1 MRVILFRGKR
11 FSDGEWV
18 VGRLFIDAKEDKHE
32 ILAGYVNYRVGWEVA
47 PETVGQ
53 FTGLTDKNGKRIFEG
68 DILEFEDF
76 GETGYE
82 YKEGFYFTNRAV
94 VAWRHS
100 AWEFG
105 KVMYHNWM
113 SSRICS
119 RPAINFP
126 NARRNNILMS
136 FSYRC
141 GVVQWCSP
149 LNLLQVTHPL
159 RILV

>member
-68 DILEFEDF
+68 DILEFEDC

-105 KVMYHNWM
+105 KFMYHDSCVLEEM
-113 SSRICS
+113 YSSREDFIEIFNHS
-119 RPAINFP
+119 EIIG
-126 NARRNNILMS
+126 NIHDN
-136 FSYRC
+136 
-141 GVVQWCSP
+141 P
-149 LNLLQVTHPL
+149 ELLKGE
-159 RILV
+159 

>member
-1 MRVILFRGKR
+1 MREILFRGKR

-18 VGRLFIDAKEDKHE
+18 VGRLFIDEEKDKHE
-32 ILAGYVNYRVGWEVA
+32 ILARYVNYRIGWEVA

-68 DILEFEDF
+68 DILEFEDC

-82 YKEGFYFTNRAV
+82 YKKCFYFTNRAV

-105 KVMYHNWM
+105 KVMYRDSCVLEEM
-113 SSRICS
+113 YSSREDFIEIFNYS
-119 RPAINFP
+119 EIIG
-126 NARRNNILMS
+126 NIHDN
-136 FSYRC
+136 
-141 GVVQWCSP
+141 P
-149 LNLLQVTHPL
+149 ELLKGE
-159 RILV
+159 